1 MLTWQHD
8 PMGSAPPPDVLR
20 APAVSS
26 GDLVSVVS
34 PSAAPDEA
42 HLQATVTELEGWG
55 LRVDVGAHALAR
67 HGITAG
73 TDVERLSDLNQ
84 AFGNPEVRA
93 VFASRGGAG
102 GYRIAHLVDFD
113 AVRADPKPLVGF
125 SDITNF
131 HVELWANTGLATIHG
146 CLGHNQVADD
156 VRGLLMEGNSLQIA
170 ADQSL
175 QSAAV
180 SVAGTTTG
188 RLVGGN
194 LRELAGRVGNGLP
207 KLDGTILFLED
218 LRHVGVG
225 QIDRNLNQLIA
236 SGLLDG
242 VGGIALGLFAGFED
256 YEDSG
261 WTILDVFRERLLVLN
276 VPILGGIKAGHGGAD
291 EQGRPDQR
299 ALVLGAEATL
309 DTEAATLSMGR
320 CVEVGR

>member
-1 MLTWQHD
+1 MA
-8 PMGSAPPPDVLR
+8 SATPLNVLR
-20 APAVSS
+20 SPALRP
-26 GDLVSVVS
+26 GDLVALVS

-42 HLQATVTELEGWG
+42 HLQATVAELESWG
-55 LRVDVGAHALAR
+55 LRVDIGAHALAR

-73 TDVERLSDLNQ
+73 TDVQRLSDLNE
-84 AFGNPEVRA
+84 AFANSEVRA
-93 VFASRGGAG
+93 VFTSRGGAG

-146 CLGHNQVADD
+146 CLGRNQVADD
-156 VRGLLMEGNSLQIA
+156 VRGLLMEGTSLQVET
-170 ADQSL
+170 DPSL

-180 SVAGTTTG
+180 SVTGTASG

-207 KLDGTILFLED
+207 ELNGTILFLED
-218 LRHVGVG
+218 LRHVGIG

-242 VGGIALGLFAGFED
+242 VAGIALGLFAGFED

-261 WTILDVFRERLLVLN
+261 WTILDVFRERLLPLN

-320 CVEVGR
+320 CVEVDS